1 MSRPY
6 SPTQPSHSSSMTT
19 TPSGRVKGC
28 SSALAWRGASE
39 LEHGD
44 EDVAGGGGGER
55 DVDLAF
61 CPLRLKLRRCFTQ
74 ESAMEERRD
83 LKKEMI
89 QPFDQSSK
97 IQFHLASAKTE
108 SLRSAVDVT
117 LSVLF

>member
-1 MSRPY
+1 
-6 SPTQPSHSSSMTT
+6 MTT

-28 SSALAWRGASE
+28 SSALVLWGASE
-39 LEHGD
+39 LELDD
-44 EDVAGGGGGER
+44 EVAAGGGGGER
-55 DVDLAF
+55 DDDLAF
-61 CPLRLKLRRCFTQ
+61 SPLRLKLRRCFTQ

-89 QPFDQSSK
+89 QSSDQSSK
-97 IQFHLASAKTE
+97 IQFYLASAKTE

>member
-1 MSRPY
+1 
-6 SPTQPSHSSSMTT
+6 MTT